1 MKISALEIFRIKV
14 DLLTPYQMSKVLGS
28 RIETQAI
35 ILKIHTNKGIFG
47 LGEANPA
54 PLVGGETTDSVIAA
68 IKTFFAPLLLGANP
82 LDAAKLEIA
91 LDRVIAGNNAAK
103 AAVSVALFDIL
114 AKAEK
119 VPLHLIFG
127 GKLHSELPVM
137 WPLSCGSPIGD
148 DKIIEE
154 KLKIGHT
161 TFMIKMGAQDV
172 ERDIERVSAIRE
184 KYGNGI
190 HLISDTNQG
199 WNYRETLSFINGLE
213 AKAIDLMEQPMPIEN
228 LEGYKSVCRV
238 SPWPVSVDESI
249 YTIHD
254 ARRLISEKAANA
266 FSLKVSKHGGLLK
279 TKNIAIFSEVFGINC
294 LMNSEIEFGISQAA
308 LLQLGCTLN
317 NLVDFGH
324 AYMSPLRLA
333 DDITDYS
340 RLVNDGKVRVPD
352 TPGLGVDLD
361 EEKLSL
367 YTQDHFKFNE

>member
-54 PLVGGETTDSVIAA
+54 PLVGGETTDSVIAT

-228 LEGYKSVCRV
+228 LEGYKSVAV
-238 SPWPVSVDESI
+238 
-249 YTIHD
+249 
-254 ARRLISEKAANA
+254 
-266 FSLKVSKHGGLLK
+266 
-279 TKNIAIFSEVFGINC
+279 C
-294 LMNSEIEFGISQAA
+294 L
-308 LLQLGCTLN
+308 
-317 NLVDFGH
+317 
-324 AYMSPLRLA
+324 
-333 DDITDYS
+333 
-340 RLVNDGKVRVPD
+340 
-352 TPGLGVDLD
+352 PG
-361 EEKLSL
+361 
-367 YTQDHFKFNE
+367 Q

>member
-54 PLVGGETTDSVIAA
+54 PLVGGETTDSVIAT

-190 HLISDTNQG
+190 YLISDTNQG

-254 ARRLISEKAANA
+254 ARRLISEKPANA

>member
-1 MKISALEIFRIKV
+1 
-14 DLLTPYQMSKVLGS
+14 
-28 RIETQAI
+28 
-35 ILKIHTNKGIFG
+35 
-47 LGEANPA
+47 
-54 PLVGGETTDSVIAA
+54 
-68 IKTFFAPLLLGANP
+68 
-82 LDAAKLEIA
+82 
-91 LDRVIAGNNAAK
+91 
-103 AAVSVALFDIL
+103 
-114 AKAEK
+114 
-119 VPLHLIFG
+119 
-127 GKLHSELPVM
+127 
-137 WPLSCGSPIGD
+137 
-148 DKIIEE
+148 
-154 KLKIGHT
+154 
-161 TFMIKMGAQDV
+161 
-172 ERDIERVSAIRE
+172 
-184 KYGNGI
+184 
-190 HLISDTNQG
+190 
-199 WNYRETLSFINGLE
+199 
-213 AKAIDLMEQPMPIEN
+213 MPIEN

>member
-54 PLVGGETTDSVIAA
+54 PLVGGETTDSVIAT

-127 GKLHSELPVM
+127 GKLHSVLPVM
-137 WPLSCGSPIGD
+137 WPLSCGSPIED

-184 KYGNGI
+184 KYGNEI

>member
-54 PLVGGETTDSVIAA
+54 PLVGGETTDSVIAT

-91 LDRVIAGNNAAK
+91 LDRVIAGKNAAK

-190 HLISDTNQG
+190 YLISDTNQG

-333 DDITDYS
+333 ADITDYS